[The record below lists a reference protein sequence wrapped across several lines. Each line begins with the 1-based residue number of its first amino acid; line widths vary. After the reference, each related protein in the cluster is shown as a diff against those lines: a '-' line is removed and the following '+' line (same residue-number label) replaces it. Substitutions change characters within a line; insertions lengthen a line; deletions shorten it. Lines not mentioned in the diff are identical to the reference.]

1 MSEGNSQSGAKP
13 TPSIVMQS
21 GTIPVPASPP
31 ERTVLTRREQFMLT
45 LGAAVLQRQG
55 GRTPLALAN
64 EAGAFTDAFLTYLD
78 AGK

>member
-13 TPSIVMQS
+13 TS
-21 GTIPVPASPP
+21 GSAPTTAPAR
-31 ERTVLTRREQFMLT
+31 EAVLFGNVLTRREQFMLT

-64 EAGAFTDAFLTYLD
+64 EARAFTDAFLEYLD
-78 AGK
+78 KGK